1 MLHVLH
7 RFKPLRFLLSLDLL
21 FIALHILLIVLF
33 TEDLS
38 AFYNRFTVD
47 RERGFAELYQYLKF
61 SLIAGLLFYLFRKQ
75 RAWTYALWASIF
87 TLALLDDALGLH
99 ERGGRFL
106 VSRFDIPHAL
116 GLRGQDF
123 GELITWSALGVA
135 VLLALWIS
143 YRRATPK
150 LRHLSRRLAWR
161 FALLGV
167 FGLGLDVVH
176 SLFRASP
183 VALQEGFA
191 VLEDGGE
198 MVVASLIAAFVW
210 RLAAERQGRRGEY
223 SDEYSEPTRRF
234 EQASPQRAHVPNQH
248 P

>member
-1 MLHVLH
+1 MLSILH
-7 RFKPLRFLLSLDLL
+7 RFKPLRLLLSLDLL
-21 FIALHILLIVLF
+21 FIALHLLLIALF
-33 TEDLS
+33 TEDMG

-47 RERGFAELYQYLKF
+47 RERGFPELYQYLKF
-61 SLIAGLLFYLFRKQ
+61 SLVAGLLFYLFTKR

-123 GELITWSALGVA
+123 GELITWGVAGVA
-135 VLLALWIS
+135 VLAALWMS
-143 YRRATPK
+143 YRRVAPA
-150 LRHLSRRLAWR
+150 LRHVSRQLIWR
-161 FALLGV
+161 FALLGF
-167 FGLGLDVVH
+167 FGLGVDAVH

-198 MVVASLIAAFVW
+198 MIVASFIVAFVW
-210 RLAAERQGRRGEY
+210 RLAKERLERRVAPR
-223 SDEYSEPTRRF
+223 EPARSFR
-234 EQASPQRAHVPNQH
+234 QASPHS
-248 P
+248 